1 MQKRIACLD
10 LDAFFVEAALLKHPE
25 LRGQPLIVGGM
36 SNRSIVCSA
45 SYEARKYGISSA
57 MPVWLA
63 RNRCPDLKLL
73 PVPDNIGILS
83 NQVFELLQVYCPIVE
98 QASVD
103 EFYLDFTGCDLIY
116 RHNLDLAEK
125 ITAAISEKSGLPST
139 IGFATNKLVAKIASN
154 LGKPRG
160 ILEIIPGAESNF
172 LSHLPIKEIPGIGK
186 KFEPALQGMGVYYV
200 SDILLLPIE
209 AWRAAF
215 GRTGEY
221 IFNAARGLCEN
232 KVIPSEKKPMRKGI
246 SRDTTLPED
255 TTSRAVL
262 LSYLSRLTEKAVY
275 QLQQENL
282 TCACLTIKIKYS
294 DFVCKTR
301 SLTIPRTNNE
311 SDIFAA
317 AVRLF
322 SLLFQRRVKIRM
334 LGVLLGSIQSG
345 GTTPDLW
352 DILQPECKR
361 NLPDV
366 IKIIRAKFGFDSLLR
381 SRSIIKR
388 HGEVDHA

>member
-1 MQKRIACLD
+1 
-10 LDAFFVEAALLKHPE
+10 
-25 LRGQPLIVGGM
+25 
-36 SNRSIVCSA
+36 
-45 SYEARKYGISSA
+45 

-63 RNRCPDLKLL
+63 KNRCPDLKLL
-73 PVPDNIGILS
+73 PIPDNINLLS
-83 NQVFELLQVYCPIVE
+83 KQVYQLLQVYCPVVE
-98 QASVD
+98 QASID

-125 ITAAISEKSGLPST
+125 IANAIREKAGLPST

-154 LGKPRG
+154 LGKPSG

-186 KFEPALQGMGVYYV
+186 KFEPALQGMGVHYV

-215 GRTGEY
+215 GKTGEY
-221 IFNAARGLCEN
+221 IFHAAKGLCEN
-232 KVIPSEKKPMRKGI
+232 KVIPSENRPMRKGI
-246 SRDTTLPED
+246 SRDTTLTED
-255 TTSRAVL
+255 TTSRTVL
-262 LSYLSRLTEKAVY
+262 LSHLSRLTEKAVY

-282 TCACLTIKIKYS
+282 TCACLTIKIKYA

-301 SLTIPRTNNE
+301 SLTILRTNNE
-311 SDIFAA
+311 TEIFTA

-334 LGVLLGSIQSG
+334 LGILLGSIQSG
-345 GTTPDLW
+345 GITPDLW
-352 DILQPECKR
+352 DVLQPECKK

-381 SRSIIKR
+381 SRSVIKR
-388 HGEVDHA
+388 SFEVKHA